1 MSKRPNAGRRG
12 AATDRAPGGTTIG
25 KSGTEP
31 SARESDGQR
40 PSSYHCGR
48 AAYDA

>member
-31 SARESDGQR
+31 VLVNLTVNGLALPLR
-40 PSSYHCGR
+40 SSR
-48 AAYDA
+48 V